1 MWLFLL
7 GPTTMWR
14 CLQELAFVARV
25 ARTTGCCT
33 VFIARKIRLV
43 RLIGRKYC
51 DAVKYGRFKNL
62 TSRGQFNMNGFTL
75 VRDAK
80 HQYSAAS
87 DVQSSVAIKPASIKS
102 AAI

>member
-1 MWLFLL
+1 MTTEIAMWLFLL
-7 GPTTMWR
+7 GPTTMWWYM
-14 CLQELAFVARV
+14 QDLAFAARAV
-25 ARTTGCCT
+25 RTTGCCT

-62 TSRGQFNMNGFTL
+62 TRYDVFNMNGFTL
-75 VRDAK
+75 AGDAK

-87 DVQSSVAIKPASIKS
+87 GAQGALR
-102 AAI
+102 

>member
-1 MWLFLL
+1 M
-7 GPTTMWR
+7 
-14 CLQELAFVARV
+14 QDLAFAAR
-25 ARTTGCCT
+25 AIRTTDCCT

-62 TSRGQFNMNGFTL
+62 TRWALCNMSAFTL
-75 VRDAK
+75 DGDAK

-87 DVQSSVAIKPASIKS
+87 GAQEALR
-102 AAI
+102 